1 MDTLGVTEKGQ
12 QLHGRLTQV
21 SRLATIGE
29 MAAGVAH
36 EINQPLTAITTY
48 AQAASRLLDRSEPNL
63 ADVREALRQI
73 ASQAARA
80 GAIIHRLR
88 NLARHTEGEHRPADI
103 NRLVGELMELME
115 TDARMHDVRLRYAL
129 AGNLPR
135 VSVDSVQVQHV
146 LLNLLR
152 NALEALAE
160 VPAADREVLIRTSS
174 TAENEVELCMCDTGP
189 GVSSA
194 TAERMFDPFFTTKAA
209 GTGLGLSISSTIVG
223 AHNGTLTYEANA
235 PRGACFLIRLPAV

>member
-1 MDTLGVTEKGQ
+1 VNESGQ

-63 ADVREALRQI
+63 TDIREALRQI
-73 ASQAARA
+73 AAQAVRA

-88 NLARHTEGEHRPADI
+88 NLARHTEGEHRPCDL
-103 NRLVGELMELME
+103 NRLIGELMELME
-115 TDARMHDVRLRYAL
+115 TDARMHSVRLRFAL
-129 AGNLPR
+129 TGGLPR
-135 VSVDSVQVQHV
+135 VAVDGVQIQHV

-152 NALEALAE
+152 NALEALAD
-160 VPAADREVLIRTSS
+160 VPADDREVLVRTSL
-174 TAENEVELCMCDTGP
+174 TAQNEVELCVCDTGP
-189 GVSSA
+189 GVPPE
-194 TAERMFDPFFTTKAA
+194 TAERMFDPFFTTKEA
-209 GTGLGLSISSTIVG
+209 GTGLGLSISATIIG
-223 AHNGTLTYEANA
+223 AHDGTLGHQNNE
-235 PRGACFLIRLPAV
+235 PGGACFIVRLPAA

>member
-1 MDTLGVTEKGQ
+1 MTEEGQ

-63 ADVREALRQI
+63 ADIREALRQI

-88 NLARHTEGEHRPADI
+88 NLARHTEGEQRPADI

-129 AGNLPR
+129 AGNLPQ
-135 VSVDSVQVQHV
+135 VAVDSVQVQHV
-146 LLNLLR
+146 VLNLLR

-160 VPAADREVLIRTSS
+160 VPAADRDVLIRTSL
-174 TAENEVELCMCDTGP
+174 TAEHEVELCICDTGP

-194 TAERMFDPFFTTKAA
+194 TAAHMFDPFFTTKAA

-235 PRGACFLIRLPAV
+235 PRGACFLIRLPAL

>member
-1 MDTLGVTEKGQ
+1 MNENGL

-63 ADVREALRQI
+63 TDIREALRQI
-73 ASQAARA
+73 SAQAMRA

-88 NLARHTEGEHRPADI
+88 NLARHTEGEQRPADI
-103 NRLVGELMELME
+103 NRLVGELMELIE
-115 TDARMHDVRLRYAL
+115 TDARMHNVRLRFAL

-135 VSVDSVQVQHV
+135 VAVDGVQIQHV

-152 NALEALAE
+152 NSLEALAE
-160 VPAADREVLIRTSS
+160 VPAEGREILVRTSL
-174 TAENEVELCMCDTGP
+174 TAENEVELCVCDTGP
-189 GVSSA
+189 GVSPA
-194 TAERMFDPFFTTKAA
+194 TAERMFDPFFTTKKA
-209 GTGLGLSISSTIVG
+209 GTGLGLSISSTIIG
-223 AHNGTLTYEANA
+223 AHNGTLSHAANA
-235 PRGACFLIRLPAV
+235 PGGACFFVRLPAV